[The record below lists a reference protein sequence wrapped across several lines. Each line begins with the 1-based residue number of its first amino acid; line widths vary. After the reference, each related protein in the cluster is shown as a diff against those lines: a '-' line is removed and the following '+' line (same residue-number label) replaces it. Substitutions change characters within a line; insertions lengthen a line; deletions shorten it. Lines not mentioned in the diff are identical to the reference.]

1 MLEASQWDPRLL
13 ELFQQVEADL
23 RELLAV
29 PDEYAVFFLH
39 GGASNQ
45 FAMIP
50 MNLLRGRDRA
60 DYLHT
65 GLWSGKAAEEARRY
79 ATVNVA
85 GSGTGSGEGWRQGS
99 KTYKRTL
106 ANLSHWPPQKIETFR
121 RLLQDQPLVS
131 PHDLFCT
138 RQTLPHGHVEAV
150 LMAMRQLG
158 LDSLLAAKRCR
169 QRDLVMAMVASR
181 LLHPCS
187 KLATTRE
194 WHTTTL
200 AQELSVADA
209 TEDDL
214 YQAMDWLLERQP
226 RIEKKLAARH
236 LSEDCL
242 VLYDVS
248 SSYYEGRTCPLAQY
262 GHDRDGKK
270 GLPII
275 VYGVMTDGEG
285 RPIAVE
291 VYPGN
296 TGDPTTVADQV
307 EKLRDRFQ
315 LSRVVL
321 VGDRG
326 MLTQP
331 QIDKMK
337 THSGLGW
344 ITALTSVAIRGL
356 LEAGALQLSLLDET
370 NLAEITSP
378 DYPGER
384 LMVCHNPLLEEERG
398 RKRRELLE
406 ATETALGKVSQQVAR
421 RKKKPLKEAEI
432 ALKVGKVLGHYKMGK
447 HFLYT
452 IGEGKLQWSRREQM
466 IEQEAKL
473 DGIYVI
479 RTSESAER
487 LSAADTVRSYK
498 SLAQVERAF
507 RTLKGV
513 DLLIRPIRHRTEDR
527 VPAHIFL
534 CLLAYYVEWHLRRA
548 WAPLL
553 FEDEQLAELRRQRDP
568 ILPATGS
575 PSAQQKKLTRQTAD
589 GFPVHSFAT
598 LMAELAGRARVT
610 YGLKSDGSAPSF
622 QQVPEPTP
630 LQAKAYALLALL
642 PVAGN

>member
-1 MLEASQWDPRLL
+1 MYIET
-13 ELFQQVEADL
+13 
-23 RELLAV
+23 V
-29 PDEYAVFFLH
+29 PNRHSPPA
-39 GGASNQ
+39 
-45 FAMIP
+45 I
-50 MNLLRGRDRA
+50 LLR
-60 DYLHT
+60 
-65 GLWSGKAAEEARRY
+65 
-79 ATVNVA
+79 
-85 GSGTGSGEGWRQGS
+85 EGWREGA
-99 KTYKRTL
+99 KTRKRTV
-106 ANLSHWPPQKIETFR
+106 ANLSHWPKQKIETFR
-121 RLLQDQPLVS
+121 RLLQDELLVS
-131 PHDLFCT
+131 PQDLFST
-138 RQTLPHGHVEAV
+138 HKTLPHGHVEAI
-150 LMAMRQLG
+150 LMAVRKLG
-158 LDSLLAAKRCR
+158 LDSILAAKRCR
-169 QRDLVMAMVASR
+169 ERDLVVAMIAAR

-200 AQELSVADA
+200 AEELSVTDA
-209 TEDDL
+209 TEEDL
-214 YQAMDWLLERQP
+214 YRAMDWLLERQA

-236 LSEDCL
+236 LGEDCL

-248 SSYYEGRTCPLAQY
+248 SSYYEGHTCPLAQY

-285 RPIAVE
+285 RPIAVQ

-296 TGDPTTVADQV
+296 TGDPTTVADQL

-337 THSGLGW
+337 RHPGLGW
-344 ITALTSVAIRGL
+344 ITALTSVAVRGL
-356 LEAGALQLSLLDET
+356 LEGGALQLSLLDQT

-406 ATETALGKVSQQVAR
+406 ATEKALAKVSKQVER
-421 RKKKPLKEAEI
+421 RTKKPLKEAEI
-432 ALKVGKVLGHYKMGK
+432 ALKVGKVLGRYKMSK

-452 IGEGKLQWSRREQM
+452 IGEGKFQWSRREQT

-513 DLLIRPIRHRTEDR
+513 DLLVRPIRHRTEDR

-553 FEDEQLAELRRQRDP
+553 FEDEQLVQERRWRDP
-568 ILPATGS
+568 ILPAPCS
-575 PSAQQKKLTRQTAD
+575 PSAQEKKLTRQTAE
-589 GFPVHSFAT
+589 GLPVHSFET

-610 YGLKSDGSAPSF
+610 YTLKSDAAAPSF

-630 LQAKAYALLALL
+630 LQAKAYTLLGTL
-642 PVAGN
+642 PVAGS